1 MQCITGPFPFDVEEG
16 PLIMDDTAI
25 AAFSGFGLGMRTP
38 HYPAYLAGDVP
49 VDFVEVISEN
59 HMGNGGRPLY
69 TLDAVRERYPVA
81 LHGVSMSIGSADG
94 LDDGYLA
101 KLKTLADRIAPL
113 WVSDHLCWTG
123 IAGFNS
129 HDLLPLPY
137 TEEALD
143 TVAANILHAQDALER
158 PMLFE
163 NPSSYVTFA
172 DDTISEWDFLAELT
186 RRTGCYLL
194 LDINN
199 IYVSGTNHGFDPRRY
214 VEAIPADRVRQ
225 IHLAGHSNGRDGL
238 LIDTHDHPVPDPVW
252 ALYAQVI
259 DRFGDVAVMI
269 ERDDDIPPL
278 DDLIAELDI
287 ARHYAHRR
295 QSELA

>member
-1 MQCITGPFPFDVEEG
+1 MPNATISPFAG
-16 PLIMDDTAI
+16 Y
-25 AAFSGFGLGMRTP
+25 GLGMRTP
-38 HYPAYLAGDVP
+38 HYPAYLAGEVP

-59 HMGNGGRPLY
+59 HMGDGGRPLH
-69 TLDAVRERYPVA
+69 TLDRVREIYPVA

-94 LDDGYLA
+94 LDNAYLRR
-101 KLKTLADRIAPL
+101 LKALADRVQPL

-123 IAGFNS
+123 FGGFNS

-143 TVAANILHAQDALER
+143 AITANILHAQDVLER

-172 DDTISEWDFLAELT
+172 EDTISEWDFLAELT

-194 LDINN
+194 LDISN
-199 IYVSGTNHGFDPRRY
+199 IYVSGTNHGFDPREY
-214 VEAIPADRVRQ
+214 ITGIPADRVRQ
-225 IHLAGHSNGRDGL
+225 IHLAGHSAGRDGL

-252 ALYAQVI
+252 ALYASVI

-269 ERDDDIPPL
+269 ERDDDSPPL
-278 DDLIAELDI
+278 DALLEELAI
-287 ARHYAHRR
+287 ARNASPVR
-295 QSELA
+295 AAVAA